1 MTARISSSALLA
13 CALLLGCRPEPN
25 PPGPPALDTP
35 VEEDQTAPRSE
46 ISRDVHSVSHPDEVV
61 VTHTGLDLA
70 VDFDARVVR
79 GTATVAI
86 RRHDPSAP
94 LLLDVRDLDIR
105 KVQTAQVRDLR
116 PLATADVPWDDA
128 TFTVKDGEFG
138 GALAVTLPENADAV
152 RIEYATAPGASG
164 LQWLSPEQTADG
176 VSPFLYTQ
184 SQAIHARSWIPCQDT
199 PGVRSTFDAEIH
211 VGDGLTAL
219 MAAKTVASR
228 DAGTFRF
235 EMDQPIPSYLVAMSV
250 GAVEFAQLGP
260 RSGVWAEPSVLP
272 RAVSEFGNVEAMIDA
287 VETLYGPYRWER
299 YDILVLPP
307 AFPFGGM
314 ENPRLT
320 FATPTILAGD
330 RSLVALIAH
339 ELAHSWSGNL
349 VTNASWG
356 DLWLNE
362 GFTVYV
368 ERRVMEALYGRERA
382 EMEAMLG
389 KQDLVK
395 ELAELP
401 EAEQRLSTDLSGRDP
416 DDGLTNVPYEKG
428 ALFLR
433 LLEETYGRDAFDPF
447 LRRWFTEHAFTSV
460 RTSDFEAFVKAEL
473 IEKHAPLAG
482 KAPVDLE
489 AWIHSPGM
497 GPGAPEPRSAAF
509 DVVDAALASVLKNE
523 VPVKKLD
530 TKDWTPH
537 EWLHFLRSLPAS
549 FGPDDMAT
557 LDDAFGFTTSANSEI
572 LAQWLEASVRRGY
585 RKTDASLERFLLGV
599 GRRKFLTPLYRALIE
614 SERAAD
620 AKRIYAK
627 ARVGYHP
634 ITQRTLDAL
643 VQGS

>member
-1 MTARISSSALLA
+1 MTARISMSALLA
-13 CALLLGCRPEPN
+13 CALLPGCRPDAKPASG
-25 PPGPPALDTP
+25 PGVDTP
-35 VEEDQTAPRSE
+35 AAVAPDGTAAGVV
-46 ISRDVHSVSHPDEVV
+46 RDVHSVSHPDEVV

-70 VDFDARVVR
+70 VDFDAQVLR

-86 RRHDPSAP
+86 ERHDPSAP
-94 LLLDVRDLDIR
+94 LLLDVRGLEIR
-105 KVQTAQVRDLR
+105 KVQTAQVADLR
-116 PLATADVPWDDA
+116 PLATAAASWTDA
-128 TFTVKDGEFG
+128 PYTLEDREFG
-138 GALAVTLPENADAV
+138 GALGVTLPQDADAV

-164 LQWLSPEQTADG
+164 LQWLSPEQTADRA
-176 VSPFLYTQ
+176 SPFLYTQ

-211 VGDGLTAL
+211 VKGGLTAL
-219 MAAKTVASR
+219 MAAKSLPSEEK
-228 DAGTFRF
+228 GTFRF

-250 GAVEFAQLGP
+250 GAVEFAELGP
-260 RSGVWAEPSVLP
+260 RSGVWAEPSVLAS
-272 RAVSEFGNVEAMIDA
+272 AVSEFGNVEAMIDA

-368 ERRVMEALYGRERA
+368 ERRVMEALYGRERE

-401 EAEQRLSTDLSGRDP
+401 ELEQRLSTDLRGRDP

-473 IEKHAPLAG
+473 IEKHPPLAG

-489 AWIHSPGM
+489 GWIHGIGM
-497 GPGAPEPRSAAF
+497 GPGAPQPESAAF
-509 DVVDAALASVLKNE
+509 DVVDAALASVLEGE
-523 VPVKKLD
+523 VQVKKLK
-530 TKDWTPH
+530 TNGWTPH
-537 EWLHFLRSLPAS
+537 EWLHFLRSLPTW
-549 FGPDDMAT
+549 FTPEDMGT
-557 LDDAFGFTTSANSEI
+557 LDDAFGFTTSTNSEI
-572 LAQWLEASVRRGY
+572 LAQWLEISVRRGY
-585 RKTDASLERFLLGV
+585 RKTDASLESFLLRV
-599 GRRKFLTPLYRALIE
+599 GRRKFLTPLYRALME
-614 SERAAD
+614 SDRSAD
-620 AKRIYAK
+620 AKRIYAE
-627 ARVGYHP
+627 ARSGYHP

>member
-1 MTARISSSALLA
+1 MTARIPMSALLA
-13 CALLLGCRPEPN
+13 CALLLGCRPE
-25 PPGPPALDTP
+25 GPPPATP
-35 VEEDQTAPRSE
+35 DVDPSGDDAPSGAAAGV
-46 ISRDVHSVSHPDEVV
+46 IRDVHSVSHPDEVV

-70 VDFDARVVR
+70 VDFDAKVLR

-86 RRHDPSAP
+86 ERHDPSAP
-94 LLLDVRDLDIR
+94 LLLDVRGLEIR

-116 PLATADVPWDDA
+116 PLATVQAAWKDA
-128 TFTVKDGEFG
+128 TYTVEDGEFG
-138 GALAVTLPENADAV
+138 GALGVTLPENADAV
-152 RIEYATAPGASG
+152 RIEYSTAPGATG

-176 VSPFLYTQ
+176 ASPFLYTQ

-211 VGDGLTAL
+211 VDGGLTAL
-219 MAAKTVASR
+219 MAAKTVPSEEK
-228 DAGTFRF
+228 GTFRF
-235 EMDQPIPSYLVAMSV
+235 RMDQPIPSYLVAMSV
-250 GAVEFAQLGP
+250 GAVEFAELGP
-260 RSGVWAEPSVLP
+260 RSGVWAEPSVLAS
-272 RAVSEFGNVEAMIDA
+272 AVSEFGNVEAMIDA

-368 ERRVMEALYGRERA
+368 ERRVMEALYGRERE

-389 KQDLVK
+389 KQDLVS

-460 RTSDFEAFVKAEL
+460 RTSDFETFVKAEL

-482 KAPVDLE
+482 KAPVDLQG
-489 AWIHSPGM
+489 WIHSPGM
-497 GPGAPEPRSAAF
+497 GPGAPQPKSAAF
-509 DVVDAALASVLKNE
+509 DVVDAALASVLKGD
-523 VPVKKLD
+523 VQLKTLP

-537 EWLHFLRSLPAS
+537 EWLHFLRALPES
-549 FGPDDMAT
+549 FGPEDMKR
-557 LDDAFGFTTSANSEI
+557 LDDAFGFTTSTNSEI

-585 RKTDASLERFLLGV
+585 RKTDAALEAFLLRV
-599 GRRKFLTPLYRALIE
+599 GRRKFLTPLYRALME
-614 SERAAD
+614 SDRPAD

-627 ARVGYHP
+627 ARAGYHP

-643 VQGS
+643 VQGG

>member
-1 MTARISSSALLA
+1 MTARIPMSALLA
-13 CALLLGCRPEPN
+13 CALLLGCRPDGK
-25 PPGPPALDTP
+25 PPAGPPTDLPDA
-35 VEEDQTAPRSE
+35 VAPAE
-46 ISRDVHSVSHPDEVV
+46 AGAGITRDVHSVSHPDEVV
-61 VTHTGLDLA
+61 VRHTGLDLA
-70 VDFDARVVR
+70 VDFDAQVLR

-86 RRHDPSAP
+86 ERLDPSAP
-94 LLLDVRDLDIR
+94 LLLDVRGLEIR

-116 PLATADVPWDDA
+116 PLATAAVAWKD
-128 TFTVKDGEFG
+128 TTYTVQDREFG
-138 GALAVTLPENADAV
+138 GALDVTLPDNADAV

-176 VSPFLYTQ
+176 TSPFLYTQ

-211 VGDGLTAL
+211 VEGGLTAL
-219 MAAKTVASR
+219 MAAKSLPSEEK
-228 DAGTFRF
+228 GTFRF

-250 GAVEFAQLGP
+250 GAVKFAELGP
-260 RSGVWAEPSVLP
+260 RSGVWAEPSVLA

-368 ERRVMEALYGRERA
+368 ERRVMEALYGRERE

-401 EAEQRLSTDLSGRDP
+401 ELEQRLSTDLTGRDP

-433 LLEETYGRDAFDPF
+433 LLEETYGREAFDPF

-473 IEKHAPLAG
+473 IEKHAPLEG

-489 AWIHSPGM
+489 GWIHSPGM
-497 GPGAPEPRSAAF
+497 GPGAPQPKSAAF
-509 DVVDAALASVLKNE
+509 DVVDAALASMLAGE
-523 VPVKKLD
+523 VQVKKLK

-537 EWLHFLRSLPAS
+537 EWLHFLRSLPTS
-549 FGPDDMAT
+549 FTPEDMGT
-557 LDDAFGFTTSANSEI
+557 LDDVFGFTTSTNSEI
-572 LAQWLEASVRRGY
+572 LAQWLEISVRRGY
-585 RKTDASLERFLLGV
+585 RKTDASLEKFLLGV
-599 GRRKFLTPLYRALIE
+599 GRRKFLTPLYRALME
-614 SERAAD
+614 SERSAD

-627 ARVGYHP
+627 ARAGYHP

>member
-1 MTARISSSALLA
+1 MHSA
-13 CALLLGCRPEPN
+13 
-25 PPGPPALDTP
+25 
-35 VEEDQTAPRSE
+35 
-46 ISRDVHSVSHPDEVV
+46 SHPDEVV
-61 VTHTGLDLA
+61 VRHTGLDLA
-70 VDFDARVVR
+70 VDFDAQVLR

-86 RRHDPSAP
+86 ERIDKAAP
-94 LLLDVRDLDIR
+94 LLLDVRGLEIR
-105 KVQTAQVRDLR
+105 AVQTAQVGELR
-116 PLATADVPWDDA
+116 PLATADAAWIDA
-128 TFTVKDGEFG
+128 PFTVEDSEFG
-138 GALAVTLPENADAV
+138 GALGVTLPQDADAV

-176 VSPFLYTQ
+176 SSPFLYTQ

-211 VGDGLTAL
+211 VDGGLTAL
-219 MAAKTVASR
+219 MAAKSLPTEEK
-228 DAGTFRF
+228 GTFRF

-250 GAVEFAQLGP
+250 GAVEFAELGP
-260 RSGVWAEPSVLP
+260 RSGVWAEPSVLA

-287 VETLYGPYRWER
+287 VETLYGPYQWER

-368 ERRVMEALYGRERA
+368 ERRVMEALYGRERE

-401 EAEQRLSTDLSGRDP
+401 EPDQRLSTDLSGRDP

-433 LLEETYGRDAFDPF
+433 LLEETYGREAFDPF
-447 LRRWFTEHAFTSV
+447 LQRWFTEHAFTSV

-482 KAPVDLE
+482 KAPVDL
-489 AWIHSPGM
+489 AGWIHSPGM
-497 GPGAPEPRSAAF
+497 GPAAPQPKSAAF
-509 DVVDAALASVLKNE
+509 DVVDAALKSVLEGE
-523 VPVKKLD
+523 VQVKKLD
-530 TKDWTPH
+530 TKRWTPH
-537 EWLHFLRSLPAS
+537 EWLHFLRSLPSS
-549 FGPDDMAT
+549 FTPEDMGT
-557 LDDAFGFTTSANSEI
+557 LDAAFGFTKSTNSEI
-572 LAQWLEASVRRGY
+572 LAQWLEISVRRGY
-585 RKTDASLERFLLGV
+585 RKTDASLESFLLRV
-599 GRRKFLTPLYRALIE
+599 GRRKFLTPLYRALME
-614 SERAAD
+614 SDRAAD

-627 ARVGYHP
+627 ARAGYHP

-643 VQGS
+643 VQGG